1 MRTETREV
9 LRLAWPAVLSYV
21 LNNAYRMNDQFW
33 VQGLGGDAQA
43 ALGATFFVAIM
54 NFSVVFLAA
63 GGTLALIARATGAG
77 DPEARQS
84 VARHALLFGVT
95 IGAVLTLFGTF
106 ATETIVSWLG
116 LQSNVAALGAD
127 YLGALYAVILPL
139 AVVPALDHVFIG
151 WGDTKTPMRLL
162 CLAVGLNYFLNP
174 ILIYGADAAA
184 AVPGAPLAGVSASIA
199 EALGI
204 EGLGIR
210 GAAYATGGS
219 RLISVSIGLVIL
231 RTRRGVPLLGSLRP
245 KLSRLRAIAS
255 ISAPM
260 SVSIATYAGVYWAV
274 LALVLSR
281 LDPAATAGLGV
292 GFTVFEGAAY
302 PCYLGVSIA
311 TASLVGRNLGAGNP
325 DGAWGVIRS
334 ARAIGRVLGVTMAL
348 AFWFVAPLLAPL
360 FTEDA
365 GVLRETIRYC
375 SVLAFSQ
382 YWVSVETINEKVLLG
397 AGYTRPIMLISMTGN
412 LLRIPLAFVLAV
424 TLDHGA
430 AGVWWAINL
439 TTYFKAGLCW
449 WTVQRGLWSS

>member
-1 MRTETREV
+1 MKVETREV

-33 VQGLGGDAQA
+33 VQGLGGEAQA

-54 NFSVVFLAA
+54 NFSVIFLAA
-63 GGTLALIARATGAG
+63 GGTLALIARATGAR
-77 DPEARQS
+77 DPEARAS
-84 VARHALLFGVT
+84 TARHALLFAVV
-95 IGAVLTLFGTF
+95 IGLVLSVVGTL
-106 ATETIVSWLG
+106 AAETIVGWLG
-116 LQSNVAALGAD
+116 LRSEVGALGVE
-127 YLGALYAVILPL
+127 YLGALYTVILPL
-139 AVVPALDHVFIG
+139 AVVPALDHIFIG

-174 ILIYGADAAA
+174 ILIYGADAAV
-184 AVPGAPLAGVSASIA
+184 AVPSAPLAGVSASIA

-219 RLISVSIGLVIL
+219 RLISVSIGLAIL
-231 RTRRGVPLLGSLRP
+231 RYRRGVNLVGSLRP
-245 KLSRLRAIAS
+245 KLARLRSIAS
-255 ISAPM
+255 ISVPM

-274 LALVLSR
+274 LAIVLSR
-281 LDPAATAGLGV
+281 LDPAVTAGLGL

-311 TASLVGRNLGAGNP
+311 TASLVGRNLGAGDP

-334 ARAIGRVLGVTMAL
+334 ARSIGRILGLSMAL

-360 FTEDA
+360 FTEDE
-365 GVLRETIRYC
+365 GVLRETIVYC

-412 LLRIPLAFVLAV
+412 LLRIPLAFALAV
-424 TLDHGA
+424 SMDHGA

-439 TTYFKAGLCW
+439 TTYFKAGMCW
-449 WTVQRGLWSS
+449 WTVQRGRWA